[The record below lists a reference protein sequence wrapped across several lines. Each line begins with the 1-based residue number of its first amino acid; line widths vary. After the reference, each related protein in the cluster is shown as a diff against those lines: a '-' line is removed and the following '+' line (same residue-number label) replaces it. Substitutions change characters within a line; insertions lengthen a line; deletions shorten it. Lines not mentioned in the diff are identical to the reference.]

1 MSLTKY
7 YVHRPAVAVKFNYK
21 IALANKIKRITYL
34 NSRMAERRQESRSS
48 DGAVKI
54 TQKRYRLGIE
64 KISLKGLKGIAF

>member
-1 MSLTKY
+1 
-7 YVHRPAVAVKFNYK
+7 
-21 IALANKIKRITYL
+21 
-34 NSRMAERRQESRSS
+34 MAERRQESRSS